1 MIPIAPHIS
10 AWLQRRLPVER
21 GASKHTCDAY
31 ATTFQL
37 LIVFVAGRLGV
48 APSEMVFEQ
57 LDVPNILDFLE
68 HLARD
73 RGNSARTRN
82 SRLAAIKSFMHF
94 MEHREPAALDQI
106 RRVLAIPYQRIDVR
120 PVPYLSPAEAQAV
133 LDAPDPSTRAGAR
146 DRALLHVGV
155 TGGLRVSE
163 LVGLRVDDLTFRDR
177 YLDLHIRGKGR
188 KERVLT
194 LWKVVADGVR
204 AWLAVRGDTDVPEL
218 FLSARGQAL
227 TRAGAEYILRK
238 HVTTAQQACPSLAAK
253 RVSPH
258 VLRHTAA
265 MNTLRATRDIRKVS
279 LWLGHASTQ
288 STEVYLTQDPTER
301 LETLEAVVPPSLRP
315 GTFTPPDKLLELLR
329 RR

>member
-21 GASKHTCDAY
+21 GVSKHTCDAY

-37 LIVFVAGRLGV
+37 LIVFVAGRFGI
-48 APSEMVFEQ
+48 APSELVFEQ

-82 SRLAAIKSFMHF
+82 SRLAAVKSFMHF

-106 RRVLAIPYQRIDVR
+106 RRVLAIPYQRLDVR
-120 PVPYLSPAEAQAV
+120 PVPYLTPDEAQAV
-133 LDAPDPSTRAGAR
+133 LDAPDPSTRSGTR
-146 DRALLHVGV
+146 DRALLHIGI

-163 LVGLRVDDLTFRDR
+163 LVGLRVDELAFRDR

-194 LWKVVADGVR
+194 LWKVVGDSVR
-204 AWLAVRGDTDVPEL
+204 AWLAIRGDAVSPEV
-218 FLSARGQAL
+218 FLNARGQAL
-227 TRAGAEYILRK
+227 TRSGAEYVLRK
-238 HVTTAQQACPSLAAK
+238 HVATARKTCPSLATK

-315 GTFTPPDKLLELLR
+315 GSFNPPDKLLELLR
-329 RR
+329 KR

>member
-1 MIPIAPHIS
+1 VIAIAPHIS

-37 LIVFVAGRLGV
+37 LFTFAAGRLNV
-48 APSEMVFEQ
+48 APSGLVFEQ
-57 LDVPNILDFLE
+57 LDAILLLDFLD
-68 HLARD
+68 HLQSD
-73 RGNSARTRN
+73 RNNSPRTRN
-82 SRLAAIKSFMHF
+82 SRLAAIKSFMRF

-106 RRVLAIPYQRIDVR
+106 RRVLAIPSQAVDVR
-120 PVPYLSPAEAQAV
+120 PVPYLTPTEAQAV
-133 LDAPDPSTRAGAR
+133 LDAPDPSTRSGAR
-146 DRALLHVGV
+146 DRALLHIGV

-163 LVGLRVDDLTFRDR
+163 LVGLRMDDLTFRDR
-177 YLDLHIRGKGR
+177 YLDLSIRGKGR

-194 LWKVVADGVR
+194 LWKVVGDSVR
-204 AWLAVRGDTDVPEL
+204 AWLAVRGDTVVPEL
-218 FLSARGQAL
+218 FVNARGQAL

-238 HVTTAQQACPSLAAK
+238 HVATGLKTCPSLAAK

-258 VLRHTAA
+258 VLRHTTA

-288 STEVYLTQDPTER
+288 STEIYLTQDPTER
-301 LETLEAVVPPSLRP
+301 LETLEAVIPPSLRP
-315 GTFTPPDKLLELLR
+315 GTFNPPDKLLDLLR
-329 RR
+329 KR